1 MDHGERIQRCVY
13 TCVAVREEYRIW
25 ARLEPDGPEWKSIQ
39 SQHSSASPARHPL
52 VPQLPHF
59 SLPAFFLHHPLFCF
73 FLFFLLFPLSL
84 YHSSFIRSFR
94 CLSGGGVIIIGRQ
107 SQFYRNAFKHNG
119 SKISSIVSLDLR
131 TAFKFFESNGIRK
144 GKDFVEFFNSKGY
157 RFITGS
163 FCY

>member
-84 YHSSFIRSFR
+84 YHSSFIRS
-94 CLSGGGVIIIGRQ
+94 LSLWWWRYYYWPPEPVLQECIQ
-107 SQFYRNAFKHNG
+107 AQDG

-144 GKDFVEFFNSKGY
+144 GKEGFVEFFNSKGY